1 VTSTGAAIARV
12 GVLLLG
18 VVVLQVSVLS
28 QVRLLGAGADLM
40 PLVVAAVGFFAG
52 SIPGT
57 ATGFMAG
64 LLLDLAVGGN
74 VGASSLVLSG
84 VGHLAGRVRETSDP
98 SHELA
103 PIAAGAV
110 ATAGYLAGMALVSL
124 MLGFAADLSPL
135 VLRDLLAT
143 VLVNSLLALPVFA
156 LVRRVLGRAVVPP
169 PARSR
174 LRRVIRQGPV
184 GLRGLGLR

>member
-1 VTSTGAAIARV
+1 VTSTGAAVARI

-40 PLVVAAVGFFAG
+40 PLVVAAVGFYAG

-57 ATGFMAG
+57 ATGFVAG
-64 LLLDLAVGGN
+64 LVLDLAVGGN

-84 VGHLAGRVRETSDP
+84 VGHLAGRFREATDP

-103 PIAAGAV
+103 PIATGAV

-156 LVRRVLGRAVVPP
+156 LVRWVLGRDLVPP
-169 PARSR
+169 AQSR
-174 LRRVIRQGPV
+174 RRREIRQGPI